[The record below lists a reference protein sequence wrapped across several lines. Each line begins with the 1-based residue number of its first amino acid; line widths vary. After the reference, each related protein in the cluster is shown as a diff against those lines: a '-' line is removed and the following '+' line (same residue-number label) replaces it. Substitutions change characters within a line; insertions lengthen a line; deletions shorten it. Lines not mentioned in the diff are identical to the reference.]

1 MKKSIFQY
9 LALAVILLAANAASA
24 QKTWL
29 EPGSTDFNPE
39 DSVRIYVNL
48 TECER
53 QVLLNYPGDLYFW
66 TWQPTGDDKHLIK
79 NGQWDSSNDGR
90 VMTKTT
96 NPNVYYYAM
105 IPTVFYNATVQEV
118 YENGFAF
125 LLKAKN
131 GYETGTGADEAKTED
146 LIIKPEKPGVP
157 KVFTMPAVPKS
168 LKKASD
174 TAPDTLAVS
183 QKDFVTVFYNNKLE
197 TVPEIQN
204 LTEGDEVHAFIRTTG
219 SDNKKY
225 LNVRKAQLGND
236 LKSKTRWRGDGL
248 LSVTFNLGDLWVNS
262 GIGAGFTPPP
272 AGVTPQLIEIQF
284 AKCNPA
290 QPNVDLAPKA
300 EGIFTYFVGKCQ

>member
-1 MKKSIFQY
+1 MKKSIFLY
-9 LALAVILLAANAASA
+9 LSLVAFLLAANAATA
-24 QKTWL
+24 QKAWL
-29 EPGSTDFNPE
+29 EPGGTDFNPE
-39 DSVRIYVNL
+39 DSARIYVNIAN
-48 TECER
+48 CER
-53 QVLLNYPGDLYFW
+53 QTLLNFADDVYLW
-66 TWQPTGDDKHLIK
+66 TWSPSENAGPYKLGSW
-79 NGQWDSSNDGR
+79 NSSNDALK
-90 VMTKTT
+90 MTRTAD
-96 NPNVYYYAM
+96 PNVYYYAM
-105 IPTVFYNATVQEV
+105 IPTEFYATGASDV
-118 YENGFAF
+118 YEKGFSF
-125 LLKAKN
+125 LAKAKD
-131 GYETGTGADEAKTED
+131 GSDQGAGEMKTED
-146 LIIKPEKPGVP
+146 LSIKPEKPGVP

-236 LKSKTRWRGDGL
+236 LKSKARWRGDGL

-272 AGVTPQLIEIQF
+272 AGVTPQLIEVQF